1 MRIFFNQ
8 KKSFKLNNYKKT
20 LLILSL
26 FLFIYSCINECDE
39 NEFQS
44 TNIDFV
50 EIGIGSLSGSG
61 LEDINQSNLV
71 ITNQTDWQ
79 ELIIVI
85 DAVVNV
91 SGNFSETDID
101 FDNFILIAV
110 FLELKDNGYDVEITN
125 VIENENNITITTQ
138 ETESL
143 TLVMTQPYHIV
154 KIPVSDKTVIFE

>member
-1 MRIFFNQ
+1 M
-8 KKSFKLNNYKKT
+8 KKT

-39 NEFQS
+39 SEFQS

-61 LEDINQSNLV
+61 QEDIDQSNLV

-79 ELIIVI
+79 ELIAVI
-85 DAVVNV
+85 DAIVNV

-101 FDNFILIAV
+101 FDNFMLIAV
-110 FLELKDNGYDVEITN
+110 FLELKGNGYDVEITN

-138 ETESL
+138 ETEFL

>member
-1 MRIFFNQ
+1 M
-8 KKSFKLNNYKKT
+8 KKT

-39 NEFQS
+39 SEFQS

-61 LEDINQSNLV
+61 QEDIDQSNLV

-79 ELIIVI
+79 ELIAVI
-85 DAVVNV
+85 DAIVNV

-101 FDNFILIAV
+101 FDNFMLIAV
-110 FLELKDNGYDVEITN
+110 FLELKGNGYDVEITN

-138 ETESL
+138 ETEFL

-154 KIPVSDKTVIFE
+154 KIPVSDKTIIFE

>member
-1 MRIFFNQ
+1 M
-8 KKSFKLNNYKKT
+8 
-20 LLILSL
+20 
-26 FLFIYSCINECDE
+26 
-39 NEFQS
+39 
-44 TNIDFV
+44 
-50 EIGIGSLSGSG
+50 
-61 LEDINQSNLV
+61 V

>member
-1 MRIFFNQ
+1 M
-8 KKSFKLNNYKKT
+8 KKT

-39 NEFQS
+39 SEFQS

-61 LEDINQSNLV
+61 QEDIDQSNLV

-79 ELIIVI
+79 ELIAVI
-85 DAVVNV
+85 DAIVNV

-101 FDNFILIAV
+101 FDNFMLIAV
-110 FLELKDNGYDVEITN
+110 FLELKGNGYDVEITN

-138 ETESL
+138 ETEFFNLSNDT
-143 TLVMTQPYHIV
+143 TLSYC
-154 KIPVSDKTVIFE
+154 